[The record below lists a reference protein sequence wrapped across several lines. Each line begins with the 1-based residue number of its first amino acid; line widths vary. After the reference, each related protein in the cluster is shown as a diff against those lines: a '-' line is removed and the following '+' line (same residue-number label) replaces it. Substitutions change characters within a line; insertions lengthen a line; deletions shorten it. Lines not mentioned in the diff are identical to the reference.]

1 MGPAMQLK
9 WRICPIL
16 VPRPFHL
23 ILQSL
28 QTQQQQQ
35 KKRLNQ
41 RMQIYQVLK
50 SESPGYYC
58 K

>member
-1 MGPAMQLK
+1 MGPAMQPK

-35 KKRLNQ
+35 QKA
-41 RMQIYQVLK
+41 VK
-50 SESPGYYC
+50 SEDANLSSIE